1 MANRLKVL
9 WIRKKGESMSAREQ
23 RITEIMSENQIEY
36 DIAESIFLDEICNKY
51 GIDDCDIAESLFES
65 DAEENE
71 VEA

>member
-1 MANRLKVL
+1 
-9 WIRKKGESMSAREQ
+9 MSAREQ

-51 GIDDCDIAESLFES
+51 GTDDCDIAESLFES
-65 DAEENE
+65 DSEESE

>member
-1 MANRLKVL
+1 LKVS

-23 RITEIMSENQIEY
+23 RIAEIMSEKQIEY

-51 GIDDCDIAESLFES
+51 GTDDCDIAESLFES
-65 DAEENE
+65 DAEESE

>member
-1 MANRLKVL
+1 MSRLKVS

-23 RITEIMSENQIEY
+23 RIAEIMSENQIEY

-51 GIDDCDIAESLFES
+51 GTDDCDIAESLFES
-65 DAEENE
+65 DAEESE